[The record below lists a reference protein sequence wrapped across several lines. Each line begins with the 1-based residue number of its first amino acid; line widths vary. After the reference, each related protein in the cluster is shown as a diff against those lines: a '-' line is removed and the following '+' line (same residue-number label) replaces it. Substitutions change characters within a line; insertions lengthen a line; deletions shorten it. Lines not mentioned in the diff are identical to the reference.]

1 MNPSETNVDPSLS
14 FGSGPRKRAYVGI
27 ARLFKLI
34 TIEPVVFLY
43 GLGISISFV
52 VSPALYM
59 EKICTV
65 STIQYIQFY
74 YKVKVELFKVFLIS
88 LCNNIAK
95 NQ

>member
-14 FGSGPRKRAYVGI
+14 FGSGPRKRASVGI

-74 YKVKVELFKVFLIS
+74 YKVLR
-88 LCNNIAK
+88 
-95 NQ
+95 